1 MKKLLSAVLALL
13 CLAACNSTPGPEHT
27 TPAEFGEV
35 TYFPTEV
42 TSETPV
48 TVEVPVTSQYGFSR
62 VDIVYMLDDD
72 YSDVRAVSPRVF
84 PSAEITSFTYNG
96 TISNKKLAGKKVT
109 FQVRAI
115 TFHNVPS
122 YSQPRSYTVPAE
134 EEGGEKPE

>member
-1 MKKLLSAVLALL
+1 MKKPLSALLALL

-35 TYFPTEV
+35 IYFPTEV

-72 YSDVRAVSPRVF
+72 KSDVKAVSPRIF

-96 TISNKKLAGKKVT
+96 TIPKQPAGKKVT

-115 TFHNVPS
+115 TSYNVPS
-122 YSQPRSYTVPAE
+122 YSQPRFYTVPAE
-134 EEGGEKPE
+134 EEGGETPE